1 MVDRSQQGALIV
13 KAVFPF
19 SFLIVLGTAVLL
31 DPTTASAQTRPAAQ
45 PQTRPATPQ
54 TRPAAPRVSRTA
66 TPAPARRRSPIAV
79 VDISYIFKNHH
90 GFKAAM
96 DRMKKEVEAYEEHLR
111 TQQNALMKEK
121 ERLSD
126 YRPGSENYDALER
139 SLADK
144 GAKLQVDM
152 QMKRKEFLEREARVY
167 YDVYRLVAAAIQGFA
182 EQNGIELVLRY
193 SGEPMDPANRQSVLQ
208 GVNRPIVY
216 HRQLDITREVL
227 DRLNRTQVSDQ
238 TGRTPTPGGRR

>member
-1 MVDRSQQGALIV
+1 
-13 KAVFPF
+13 
-19 SFLIVLGTAVLL
+19 
-31 DPTTASAQTRPAAQ
+31 
-45 PQTRPATPQ
+45 
-54 TRPAAPRVSRTA
+54 
-66 TPAPARRRSPIAV
+66 V
-79 VDISYIFKNHH
+79 VDISYIFKNHN
-90 GFKAAM
+90 GFKAEM

-111 TQQNALMKEK
+111 TQQNVLMKEK

-126 YRPGSENYDALER
+126 YRLGSADYDALER
-139 SLADK
+139 NLADK

-167 YDVYRLVAAAIQGFA
+167 YDVYRQVAAAIRAFA
-182 EQNGIELVLRY
+182 EQSGSIELVLRY

-227 DRLNRTQVSDQ
+227 DRLNRTQVSQ
-238 TGRTPTPGGRR
+238 QKARTPATGTRR